1 MCRLRLK
8 KRNFQTFHS
17 LNYDGGTTASC
28 NMEVL
33 RSFTVTQ
40 LPWKQCQ
47 HCCSLSWIRPLSLFC
62 LSRLNRFLGLQA
74 AVWEALALNCVIIVR
89 KRWSCR
95 GRLRADSRSLS
106 TDTKLLLMRTTA
118 GDLFS
123 SVLQRTH
130 TQTDK
135 QIHSRLGAHTREEN
149 ISETQR
155 SEQSRNLWRKTGS
168 RHKTVK
174 YITVV
179 HSKHSLLWKVSTN
192 HGINPDFHFCLLIMS
207 KQLNQL

>member
-1 MCRLRLK
+1 MCELRLK

-17 LNYDGGTTASC
+17 LNHDGGTASC

-40 LPWKQCQ
+40 LPWQQCQ
-47 HCCSLSWIRPLSLFC
+47 HDCSLSWTRPLSSFC

-74 AVWEALALNCVIIVR
+74 AVWEALALNCVIIVG
-89 KRWSCR
+89 KRWSCS
-95 GRLRADSRSLS
+95 GRLRADSQSLS

-135 QIHSRLGAHTREEN
+135 QIHSHLGAHTREEN
-149 ISETQR
+149 ISQTQR

-179 HSKHSLLWKVSTN
+179 HSKLAPLAPLKSLHKSRN
-192 HGINPDFHFCLLIMS
+192 
-207 KQLNQL
+207 